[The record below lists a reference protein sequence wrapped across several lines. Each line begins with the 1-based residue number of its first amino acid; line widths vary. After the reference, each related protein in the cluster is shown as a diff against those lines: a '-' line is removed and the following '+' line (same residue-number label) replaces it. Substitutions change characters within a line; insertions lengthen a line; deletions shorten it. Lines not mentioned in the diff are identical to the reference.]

1 MSQNDVRQFIQ
12 DQIKILNS
20 PLVLD
25 EELKTLCRAHKL
37 SEAKIRS
44 ILFKCN
50 LQIKRHNRSKY
61 DEALID
67 NVVNEVVQ
75 AERQSGEAR
84 VSRLTQLE
92 QYLRSDIS
100 IKEESSVERRTEIV
114 NDLGKDVPE
123 ANVLVRDDDLDEKNK
138 VAEFGDILGNGGDGD
153 SGIRSEQEPCDTRS
167 HSGSK
172 NDHGETKLD
181 KESEANAK
189 GTDPAGQN
197 LTEYDRLRQAYIQQN
212 VELLYQAQKLEYLD
226 KLCNSLSVCQGSLR
240 DDSQTDMR
248 TEMNRFSVLVEK
260 LRYLREPC

>member
-25 EELKTLCRAHKL
+25 EELKILCRAHKL

-123 ANVLVRDDDLDEKNK
+123 AKALVRDDDVDEKTEM
-138 VAEFGDILGNGGDGD
+138 AEFGDILSNGGTG
-153 SGIRSEQEPCDTRS
+153 GTRIEEDLRDIAS
-167 HSGSK
+167 YSGSENNQGK
-172 NDHGETKLD
+172 TKMD
-181 KESEANAK
+181 KESEAYAK
-189 GTDPAGQN
+189 DTDPAGQN

-212 VELLYQAQKLEYLD
+212 VELLYQAQKLEYLT
-226 KLCNSLSVCQGSLR
+226 KLCDSISVCLGSLR
-240 DDSQTDMR
+240 DGSQTDMR
-248 TEMNRFSVLVEK
+248 TEMKRFSVLVEK